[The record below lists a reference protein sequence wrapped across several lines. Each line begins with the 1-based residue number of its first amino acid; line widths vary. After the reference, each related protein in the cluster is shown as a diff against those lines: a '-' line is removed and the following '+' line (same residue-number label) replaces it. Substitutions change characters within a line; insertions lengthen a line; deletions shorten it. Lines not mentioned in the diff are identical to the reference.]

1 VNDPQLS
8 YTGLDLL
15 RALDR
20 AINYN
25 ALLVDLILES
35 AGGRQPMLDFGAGVG
50 TFSKLLRSEG
60 ADVTCVEPDPYLSDC
75 LVRNGFST
83 FRDLNE
89 VPDDLFEFVFALN
102 VLEHI
107 ADDRA
112 VLRQLG
118 AKLRQTGRL
127 LVYVPAFGLLSTGL
141 DEKIK
146 HHRRYRR
153 KDFGAINALRRAF
166 GSEKRYVDS
175 LGFLAALSFK
185 IVSSKKA
192 DLSARAIALYDRYIV
207 PPTRPWI
214 SCSVDS
220 LAKTSMSWRA
230 RTES

>member
-1 VNDPQLS
+1 VSDPQLS

-15 RALDR
+15 EALDG
-20 AINYN
+20 AVNYN

-60 ADVTCVEPDPYLSDC
+60 VDVSCVEPDPYLSDC

-83 FRDLNE
+83 FGDLNE
-89 VPDDLFEFVFALN
+89 VPDNSFEFVFALN

-107 ADDRA
+107 ADDGA
-112 VLRQLG
+112 ALRQLG

-127 LVYVPAFGLLSTGL
+127 LVYVPAFKLLWTSL

-153 KDFGAINALRRAF
+153 KDLERLTRSAGL
-166 GSEKRYVDS
+166 SVQKSRYVDS
-175 LGFLAALSFK
+175 LGFPAALTFK
-185 IVSSKKA
+185 IVGSKKA
-192 DLSARAIALYDRYIV
+192 NLSARAISLYDRYIV
-207 PPTRPWI
+207 PP
-214 SCSVDS
+214 S
-220 LAKTSMSWRA
+220 RA
-230 RTES
+230 LDLLFGGLFGKNVYVVASKS

>member
-1 VNDPQLS
+1 VSDPQLS

-15 RALDR
+15 RALDG

-35 AGGRQPMLDFGAGVG
+35 AGGRLRMLDFGAGVG

-60 ADVTCVEPDPYLSDC
+60 ADVTCVEPDLYLSDC

-89 VPDDLFEFVFALN
+89 VPDDSFEFVFALN

-107 ADDRA
+107 ADDRT

-127 LVYVPAFGLLSTGL
+127 LVYVPAFRLLWTGL

-146 HHRRYRR
+146 HYRRYRR
-153 KDFGAINALRRAF
+153 EDLERLTRSTGLSVQK
-166 GSEKRYVDS
+166 SRYVDS

-185 IVSSKKA
+185 IVSRKKA
-192 DLSARAIALYDRYIV
+192 DLSARAIALYDRYVV
-207 PPTRPWI
+207 PPTKALDLLFGGFFGKNVYVVA
-214 SCSVDS
+214 SKD
-220 LAKTSMSWRA
+220 
-230 RTES
+230 